1 MKKIYYLLI
10 FLFIL
15 TSCQSIK
22 DAGKIMRNEKVKTTD
37 EFLVKKRKP
46 LVLPPDYNELPT
58 PDSVKRENSNVLDL
72 YSGVGSF
79 GLECISRGADNVT
92 FVENNPKTLK
102 ILKRN
107 IIKLSNKNAVVFES
121 KIENFLQANNKKKYE
136 IIFFDPP
143 FSDEEFILNLESLRK
158 NKLFK
163 QNHLIIIHREKKS
176 NDNLKNI
183 LKVIKIK
190 QYGRSKIIFG
200 NFT

>member
-1 MKKIYYLLI
+1 
-10 FLFIL
+10 
-15 TSCQSIK
+15 
-22 DAGKIMRNEKVKTTD
+22 MRIISGQFKGRTI
-37 EFLVKKRKP
+37 EFLKNFNTRP
-46 LVLPPDYNELPT
+46 LK
-58 PDSVKRENSNVLDL
+58 DSVKENIFNIIDHSREIMVKLKNSNVLDL

-107 IIKLSNKNAVVFES
+107 IIKLSNRNVVVFES

-143 FSDEEFILNLESLRK
+143 FSDEEFIVHLESLRK
-158 NKLFK
+158 NNLFK

-176 NDNLKNI
+176 DDNLRNI

-200 NFT
+200 NFI